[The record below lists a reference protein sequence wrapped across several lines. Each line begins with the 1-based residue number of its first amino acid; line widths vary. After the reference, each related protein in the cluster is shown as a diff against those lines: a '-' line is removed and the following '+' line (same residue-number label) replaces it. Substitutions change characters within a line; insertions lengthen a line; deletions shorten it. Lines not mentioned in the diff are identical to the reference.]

1 VKSKSTVKKWLIL
14 LLLLG
19 IGLVACGPAQDPQ
32 DEVATVTA
40 RAENAG
46 VEEESEAETPAAE
59 LAEADTPEVEEPEA
73 VESQTDAE
81 SDEPLAS
88 FDILGGASE
97 DDVQSTSSG
106 LQYIIFSE
114 GDGELPQEGEVVS
127 VHYTGWLEDGTE
139 FDSSRSRGTPF
150 QFAVGRGMVIPGWDE
165 GVALLPIGTEAR
177 LIIPPDL
184 AYGAQGRPGI
194 PPDSTL
200 VFDVELLSVQPGSPE
215 SPTAVEEDDYTVT
228 DSGLK
233 YYDIEVGDG
242 PPLEEGQE
250 ILMHYTGWLEDGT
263 KFDSSIDRGQPI
275 PLVVSAGQIIPGW
288 DEGIESMNMGGIR
301 QLVIPPDLAFGE
313 EGAGGGIIPPNATLI
328 LEVEVID
335 PNI

>member
-1 VKSKSTVKKWLIL
+1 MKSRLTINKWLVL
-14 LLLLG
+14 WLLLG
-19 IGLVACGPAQDPQ
+19 IGLVACGPAQDPE
-32 DEVATVTA
+32 DEIATITA
-40 RAENAG
+40 RAEG
-46 VEEESEAETPAAE
+46 VNIEDEIEAETPEAE
-59 LAEADTPEVEEPEA
+59 TPEVETPEVEEPDV
-73 VESQTDAE
+73 VEPQTEGE

-88 FDILGGASE
+88 FDVLGGASE

-114 GDGELPQEGEVVS
+114 GDGEMAQEGEVVS

-150 QFAVGRGMVIPGWDE
+150 QFALGRGMVIPGWDE
-165 GVALLPIGTEAR
+165 GLALIPVGTQAR
-177 LIIPPDL
+177 LIIPSDL
-184 AYGAQGRPGI
+184 AYGEQGRPGI

-200 VFDVELLSVQPGSPE
+200 IFDVELLAIQPGSPE
-215 SPTAVEEDDYTVT
+215 SPTAVEEGDYTVT

-233 YYDIEVGDG
+233 YYDIEEGDG
-242 PPLEEGQE
+242 QPLEAGQQ

-288 DEGIESMNMGGIR
+288 EEGVASMNMGGHR
-301 QLVIPPDLAFGE
+301 QLVIPPELAFGE
-313 EGAGGGIIPPNATLI
+313 EGAGGGVIPPNAVLI
-328 LEVEVID
+328 LEIQVID
-335 PNI
+335 PDI

>member
-1 VKSKSTVKKWLIL
+1 MKSKLTINKWLIL
-14 LLLLG
+14 MLLLG

-32 DEVATVTA
+32 DEIATITA
-40 RAENAG
+40 RAEE
-46 VEEESEAETPAAE
+46 VVDEDESEAETLEAE
-59 LAEADTPEVEEPEA
+59 PPEVEEPE
-73 VESQTDAE
+73 VSEPQTETE

-88 FDILGGASE
+88 FDVLGGASE

-106 LQYIIFSE
+106 LQYIIFSVGE
-114 GDGELPQEGEVVS
+114 GEMPQEGEVVS

-150 QFAVGRGMVIPGWDE
+150 QFALGRGMVIPGWDE
-165 GVALLPIGTEAR
+165 GVALLPVGTEAR

-184 AYGAQGRPGI
+184 AYGAQGRQGI

-200 VFDVELLSVQPGSPE
+200 VFDIELLAVQPGSPE

-228 DSGLK
+228 DTGLK
-233 YYDIEVGDG
+233 YYDIEVGEG
-242 PPLEEGQE
+242 QPLEEGQQ

-275 PLVVSAGQIIPGW
+275 PIVVSSGQLFPGW
-288 DEGIESMNMGGIR
+288 EEGLETMNIGGHR

-313 EGAGGGIIPPNATLI
+313 EGAGGGVIPPNATLI